1 MENIRT
7 LYQVTTVVGGP
18 PGDFMGAF
26 LKQSINGIGRRLD
39 IYDIIVVE
47 VYSIGIIDD

>member
-26 LKQSINGIGRRLD
+26 LKQPVHGIGRRLY
-39 IYDIIVVE
+39 IYNIIVVE
-47 VYSIGIIDD
+47 VYPVGIIDN